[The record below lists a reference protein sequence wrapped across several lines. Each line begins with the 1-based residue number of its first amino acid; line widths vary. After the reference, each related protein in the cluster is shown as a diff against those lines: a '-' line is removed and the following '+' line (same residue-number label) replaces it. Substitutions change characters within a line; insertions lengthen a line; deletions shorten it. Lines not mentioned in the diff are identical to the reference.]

1 MKKLINIKHAI
12 CLFLTVSAVAILQSC
27 VVYRPNTAQLVSVP
41 DIIQMSKDGVSSK
54 DIISEIKQ
62 SHTAYDLKADQL
74 IKLHNEGVQ
83 DSVIN
88 YMEETKI
95 DLISQNQRYASSS
108 YWWPYDGFFYGGFGW
123 GWPYGLFGWGWGP
136 TIVYSLN
143 RGFGGGYHGS
153 YHGSYHGGGNF
164 HSGGGFH
171 GGGRR

>member
-74 IKLHNEGVQ
+74 IKLHNEGFAYKFLIAYKSEDQSSAYVG
-83 DSVIN
+83 SVLVWCN
-88 YMEETKI
+88 DK
-95 DLISQNQRYASSS
+95 
-108 YWWPYDGFFYGGFGW
+108 P
-123 GWPYGLFGWGWGP
+123 P
-136 TIVYSLN
+136 
-143 RGFGGGYHGS
+143 
-153 YHGSYHGGGNF
+153 
-164 HSGGGFH
+164 
-171 GGGRR
+171 

>member
-123 GWPYGLFGWGWGP
+123 GWGP